1 MDMTLIGNGEPLC
14 DELAMHV
21 TGDGK
26 FSSLRHPLV
35 SITPYHESMNAI
47 FNRMLEHKRESI
59 QQSIKAEDWENFVFL
74 HERPYRLNAIVE
86 LRNNMNVE
94 FKALAS
100 IVLSAYSDSENISE
114 NSELWRELLTTA
126 AQYTK
131 EMNDSDISGMSEI
144 SALWGKTVTL
154 YHGGEVPIEGARW
167 CWTLDLEKARW
178 FADRFER
185 EGALYACEVAGE
197 YIDFILH
204 HRGESEVLVM
214 KDSAIKN
221 MREI

>member
-14 DELAMHV
+14 DELAIHV
-21 TGDGK
+21 TDNGK
-26 FSSLRHPLV
+26 FISLMHPLI
-35 SITPYHESMNAI
+35 STPYIESMNAI
-47 FNRMLEHKRESI
+47 YNMGLKHKRELI
-59 QQSIKAEDWENFVFL
+59 QQSIKDEDWEEFVFL
-74 HERPYRLNAIVE
+74 HERPYRIDAIFE
-86 LRNNMNVE
+86 LMNKMGVE

-100 IVLSAYSDSENISE
+100 VVLSAYSDSENISAD
-114 NSELWRELLTTA
+114 SKSWCYLLTTA
-126 AQYTK
+126 AQYKK
-131 EMNDSDISGMSEI
+131 EMNDRDIADMSEI